1 MPAIL
6 AHSPVQLVAQL
17 ITRAHHSERI
27 PTKPYDRKAH
37 DSRMRDHEE
46 VIHKCE
52 VAMQRCM
59 GFGWHTG
66 VEL

>member
-27 PTKPYDRKAH
+27 PTKPLDRKDYDA
-37 DSRMRDHEE
+37 RIRDTDDE
-46 VIHKCE
+46 IK
-52 VAMQRCM
+52 RCLWA
-59 GFGWHTG
+59 FGMHAG

>member
-27 PTKPYDRKAH
+27 PTKPYDRMAH
-37 DSRMRDHEE
+37 DARIREHEDEMKRAQWGPGFLVGTE
-46 VIHKCE
+46 V
-52 VAMQRCM
+52 
-59 GFGWHTG
+59 
-66 VEL
+66 

>member
-6 AHSPVQLVAQL
+6 VHSAKQAVAQL

-27 PTKPYDRKAH
+27 PTKPLDRKDYDA
-37 DSRMRDHEE
+37 RIREREE
-46 VIHKCE
+46 DIKGCLWPFGN
-52 VAMQRCM
+52 VA
-59 GFGWHTG
+59 G

>member
-6 AHSPVQLVAQL
+6 AHSPHQLVAQL

-27 PTKPYDRKAH
+27 PTKPLDRKDYDARIRERE
-37 DSRMRDHEE
+37 DD
-46 VIHKCE
+46 IKGCLWPFGN
-52 VAMQRCM
+52 VA
-59 GFGWHTG
+59 G